1 MIFGTVIKCLGGL
14 YTVKLDEE
22 FKGEN
27 YVNVRGRGSFRHE
40 KLILLAGDRVE
51 LEPLDNG
58 DFFCKKILERK
69 NSLIRPPLANLDIIF
84 AVIPCVKPQPDLQIV
99 DKMLSIAEHN
109 KIEPVIVIT
118 KADLDMDFA
127 NNIYEI
133 YKKCGFNVFITSS
146 ENNNGVDDIYSF
158 IKEISQKEA
167 PLCAFA
173 GVSGAGKS
181 TLLNAIFPNLKLET
195 GELTGEMERIPV
207 TKDSVPE
214 ANSSRDWYAV
224 GYHIG
229 VIGRS
234 YGKVTDCQ
242 SKWNGG
248 GRSGYL
254 TGCNHLYRLKLK
266 NPDAKQIKV
275 VAEDTNGNVYEQTKF
290 TESFDYSE
298 CELTNKLHL
307 IKREELNKN
316 Y

>member
-109 KIEPVIVIT
+109 KIEPVIIIT
-118 KADLDMDFA
+118 KADLDMEFA
-127 NNIYEI
+127 KSTYDI
-133 YKKCGFNVFITSS
+133 YKKCGFSTFITSS
-146 ENNNGVDDIYSF
+146 ESHTGVEDIYSY
-158 IKEISQKEA
+158 ICEISEKSA

-195 GELTGEMERIPV
+195 GELSQKIERGKN
-207 TKDSVPE
+207 TTRHTELFSFE
-214 ANSSRDWYAV
+214 EL
-224 GYHIG
+224 IG
-229 VIGRS
+229 KGH
-234 YGKVTDCQ
+234 
-242 SKWNGG
+242 
-248 GRSGYL
+248 SGYL
-254 TGCNHLYRLKLK
+254 ADTPGFSLLDFERFDFFTLDELFDTFREFAKSTGECRYTKCSHTKEEGCDVIRRVNEGDIPKSRHTSYVMLYEILKK
-266 NPDAKQIKV
+266 KPNWKK
-275 VAEDTNGNVYEQTKF
+275 
-290 TESFDYSE
+290 
-298 CELTNKLHL
+298 
-307 IKREELNKN
+307 
-316 Y
+316 